1 LTDESIW
8 SKAQPRGISRSLPR
22 RKTGLASNTKKSY
35 IKSKSHCLIFYQ
47 SIVGGLYTII
57 SEGKFTQSIQDIII
71 EEKDT
76 IMYNIKK
83 GVEQRMQDN
92 INTLNKELVDAKIS
106 LDEIYLDPN
115 NPRFT
120 SLKWDDIPDQQISDA
135 SIQVATK
142 RKLEEEFSIYK
153 LVDNIQI
160 NGFLPIDRVI
170 VKKFAEN
177 KYVVLE
183 GNRRICAAKNI
194 MELYK
199 GNPEQVEESVVDSL
213 KEISCLIYTGSER
226 QPSWVFQGLRH
237 IIGIQEWPA
246 YNKARLLVQ
255 LMEDENLSLT
265 EVGKKFGLTAYG
277 AGQWVRGYYAF
288 IQAAEESDYT
298 QEIDERA
305 YPYLQ
310 EIFSRSNPVFKDWLQ
325 WNDTEYK
332 FEDNLKFNEFLSW
345 LYPRNEE
352 NVLDG
357 VEVKG
362 NWDNRLIKRSND
374 IRIVSF
380 LLRESISDFEMFR
393 ADGDLEKAQNSAN
406 TRKYL
411 ESQDPSTETLE
422 KIKSCTKA
430 LDDIPFKLVMSRKE
444 ELSDLLEKLSDKV
457 GEILDAC
464 R

>member
-1 LTDESIW
+1 MKVGW
-8 SKAQPRGISRSLPR
+8 
-22 RKTGLASNTKKSY
+22 KKSR
-35 IKSKSHCLIFYQ
+35 ISAVCL
-47 SIVGGLYTII
+47 
-57 SEGKFTQSIQDIII
+57 EMEIQDIII

-332 FEDNLKFNEFLSW
+332 FEDNLKLTNF
-345 LYPRNEE
+345 YH
-352 NVLDG
+352 G
-357 VEVKG
+357 Y
-362 NWDNRLIKRSND
+362 IQ
-374 IRIVSF
+374 
-380 LLRESISDFEMFR
+380 EMKKMYWM
-393 ADGDLEKAQNSAN
+393 E
-406 TRKYL
+406 
-411 ESQDPSTETLE
+411 
-422 KIKSCTKA
+422 
-430 LDDIPFKLVMSRKE
+430 
-444 ELSDLLEKLSDKV
+444 
-457 GEILDAC
+457 
-464 R
+464 